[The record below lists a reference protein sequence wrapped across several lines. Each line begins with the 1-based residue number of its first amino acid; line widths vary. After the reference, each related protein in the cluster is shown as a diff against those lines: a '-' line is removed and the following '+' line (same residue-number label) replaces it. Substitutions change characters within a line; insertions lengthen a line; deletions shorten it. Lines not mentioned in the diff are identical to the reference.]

1 MLKLMMNYNTYSTD
15 RTDLQMYYEKVGL
28 AYGTATGRE
37 IQPDYPS
44 SSIDIQPKIDE
55 FRIVGSTG
63 KSVGISSI
71 KAGMEQSQVTQSLLQ
86 QQRQLQV

>member
-1 MLKLMMNYNTYSTD
+1 
-15 RTDLQMYYEKVGL
+15 MYYEKVGL

-63 KSVGISSI
+63 SI
-71 KAGMEQSQVTQSLLQ
+71 CWYFKY
-86 QQRQLQV
+86 